1 MQHRIVV
8 KRHRPWFRAGLI
20 AGGAALIAI
29 AGGVLYLYVRT
40 HTISEFRQTK
50 TELEQLRDE
59 RRDLARELRSARADN
74 VDLRQQLVYAQR
86 STEIDGAAC
95 TEVKASLSELQAEAA
110 DLREQVA
117 FYRGIVSP
125 DETRAGVRVLD
136 LKMTQQADKL
146 RWRYDL
152 VLIQSVRHDKRVAGS
167 TRLRLIGSRDGKEV
181 TLDVET
187 LLAAGAKLPQFA
199 FKYFQEFTGEF
210 ALPPG
215 FRPIRASVTLVIDGE
230 EAAVE
235 NEFDWSKIRVE
246 QPPEQALPPTPQ
258 SGR

>member
-20 AGGAALIAI
+20 AGAAAVIAI
-29 AGGVLYLYVRT
+29 AGFGLYAWVRT
-40 HTISEFRQTK
+40 HTISEFRQTR

-59 RRDLARELRSARADN
+59 RRDLARELRTARSEN
-74 VDLRQQLVYAQR
+74 TDLRQQIVYAQR

-95 TEVKASLSELQAEAA
+95 TEVKASLSDLQAEAA

-136 LKMTQQADKL
+136 LKMTQQPD
-146 RWRYDL
+146 RQHWRYDL

-167 TRLRLIGSRDGKEV
+167 AQLRLIGSRDGEQV
-181 TLDVET
+181 TQDLAP
-187 LLAAGAKLPQFA
+187 LLSGDARLPQFA

-210 ALPPG
+210 RLPPN
-215 FRPIRASVTLVIDGE
+215 FRPIRASVTLDIDGE
-230 EAAVE
+230 QAAVE

-246 QPPEQALPPTPQ
+246 LPP
-258 SGR
+258 